1 MTVDASSPC
10 MAALDVAVRELQR
23 ARHPDGYWEGTLSS
37 SALATATAVS
47 AFSVAQ
53 VHARRA
59 GSAADRAQSK
69 ALIENGTGWLVRRRN
84 ADGGWGDTVDSPSNI
99 ATTLLAV
106 SALTLAGQK
115 TEQRNALA
123 DARRWLAPFGE
134 DRAAAVLAKYG
145 EDRTFAVPILA
156 NAALAGLTPWSAIP
170 ALPYE
175 MALLPHAV
183 FRYLRMQ
190 VVSYAL
196 PALIAL
202 GLLAERRQPSKSVL
216 RRGLRRLA
224 ERPALR
230 RLRHLQPV
238 GGGFLEAV
246 PLTAFTAMSLAS
258 LYGTDQPVVR
268 AGLDFLRRAVRAD
281 GSWPIDSNLS
291 VWLTSSAV
299 KALASAGRREA
310 IGADTIAWLGRRQGR
325 RRHPYTDARPGGWGW
340 THLPGGVP
348 DTDDTAGA
356 TLVLSRCGEQAEAR
370 RGAAW
375 LLNLQNADGG
385 WPTFC
390 RGWGRLP
397 FDTSAPDLTAHALR
411 ALRAVERNGGG
422 NFARDIARGLRY
434 LERSQQEDGSWRPLW
449 FGSCHAPDQVNRV
462 LGAGFVLRALNE
474 LAVTGPMRDRATAYL
489 LNVRNAD
496 GGWGGVRNAP
506 STMEE
511 TAVAVAAL
519 ADADESAGDAARRGA
534 LYLAKG
540 VQDGAWRRPAPIGL
554 YFASLWYSEALY
566 PLVWTVDALGM
577 FCGLGTL

>member
-1 MTVDASSPC
+1 M
-10 MAALDVAVRELQR
+10 AVRELQR

-53 VHARRA
+53 IPARRA
-59 GSAADRAQSK
+59 GSAGDRAQCK
-69 ALIENGTGWLVRRRN
+69 ALIENGTAWLAGHRN

-99 ATTLLAV
+99 ATTLLV
-106 SALTLAGQK
+106 LSALTLAGHEG
-115 TEQRNALA
+115 EQREALA
-123 DARRWLAPFGE
+123 AARRWLAPFGE

-170 ALPYE
+170 SLPFE

-202 GLLAERRQPSKSVL
+202 GLLVERRHPSPCIV
-216 RRGLRRLA
+216 RRVMRRLTA
-224 ERPALR
+224 RPVLR
-230 RLRHLQPV
+230 RLRRLQPD

-268 AGLDFLRRAVRAD
+268 AGLDFLRRSVRAD

-291 VWLTSSAV
+291 VWLTSGAV
-299 KALASAGRREA
+299 KALTAAGRREA
-310 IGADTIAWLGRRQGR
+310 IGSDTIQWLGRQQGR

-356 TLVLSRCGEQAEAR
+356 TLVLSRCGDQAAAR

-375 LLNLQNADGG
+375 LLQLQNADGG

-411 ALRAVERNGGG
+411 ALRAVERNGGA

-434 LERSQQEDGSWRPLW
+434 LERSQQEDGSWHPLW

-462 LGAGFVLRALNE
+462 LGTGFVLRALNE
-474 LAVTGPMRDRATAYL
+474 LAVAGPMRDRATAFL
-489 LNVRNAD
+489 LNVQNAD
-496 GGWGGVRNAP
+496 GGWGGARNAP

-519 ADADESAGDAARRGA
+519 ADADESARDAARRGA
-534 LYLAKG
+534 MYLTTG
-540 VQDGAWRRPAPIGL
+540 MQNGAWRRPAPIGL

-566 PLVWTVDALGM
+566 PLVWTVDALGN
-577 FCGLGTL
+577 FCGRPRHI